1 MSTPTSPVDKL
12 PHRSSTLTSSIA
24 PDRRASMSDDEAIP
38 DSDSSETTNLLN
50 ERLRA
55 LKHMCGYLEDY
66 VTVTS
71 KVQRSHSKDYEKV
84 LKTVSEPLRES
95 HHFSQNT
102 GGVASMFENIR
113 ANTQGMV
120 NMYLE
125 TEKNLKGTVSPTLE
139 RLHKEIKAKSKELAS
154 GASKSAKAVDKAR
167 AVTQKHIELLAQ
179 QTASMDAAAGNKLE
193 QHHDPYILRRGVNHR
208 LNKQIIEE
216 NNNRKDIIAV
226 QNNFQQFEAHV
237 LQTVQ
242 GAMQEFVQI
251 VSGQLEH
258 QGTMY
263 QDMLG
268 SAQKIPPDFEWVN
281 FITKNDNVLINP
293 DAPPRTLS
301 NITFPNMD
309 HRATMALIE
318 GSLERKS
325 RAMLKG
331 YSSGYYVVTPARYL
345 HEFKDDDD
353 FRRDP
358 APELSL
364 YLPDCVI
371 GAIDGVKFSVKG
383 KDVSGSKV
391 GNAFH
396 TTTELSF
403 KAHTANDAE
412 KWWTVIKDCT
422 RGPVH
427 TAAAAAAAATSSQP
441 ASPAVAQPPAYSEKA
456 NEATSPAQATSPA
469 EATAPQSATQA
480 TAPESATQAAQPAQ
494 PAASEAAA
502 QSPVS
507 PPAVSRTASTASG
520 HFHTAPGGTATT
532 GDKA

>member
-1 MSTPTSPVDKL
+1 MSAMSSPVESML

-38 DSDSSETTNLLN
+38 ESDSSETTKLLN

-66 VTVTS
+66 VNVTS
-71 KVQRSHSKDYEKV
+71 KIQKSHSKDYEKV
-84 LKTVSEPLRES
+84 LKTVSDPLREG
-95 HHFSQNT
+95 HHFSPNT
-102 GGVASMFENIR
+102 GGVASMFENMR

-120 NMYLE
+120 NMYLD
-125 TEKNLKGTVSPTLE
+125 TEKNLKGSVLPTLE
-139 RLHKEIKAKSKELAS
+139 RLHKEIKAKAKELSS

-167 AVTQKHIELLAQ
+167 AVTQKHIELLGH

-193 QHHDPYILRRGVNHR
+193 QYHDPYILRRGINHR

-226 QNNFQQFEAHV
+226 QDNFQQFEAHV
-237 LQTVQ
+237 LQTIQ
-242 GAMQEFVQI
+242 GVMEQFVQLM
-251 VSGQLEH
+251 SGQLDR

-263 QDMLG
+263 QDMLA
-268 SAQKIPPDFEWVN
+268 SAQRIPPDFEWVN
-281 FITKNDNVLINP
+281 FITKNDDVLINP

-309 HRATMALIE
+309 HHGTRALIE

-331 YSSGYYVVTPARYL
+331 YSSGHYVVTPARYL

-364 YLPDCVI
+364 YLPDCII

-383 KDVSGSKV
+383 KDVSGGKV

-403 KAHTANDAE
+403 KAQTASDAE
-412 KWWTVIKDCT
+412 KWWTNIKDCT
-422 RGPVH
+422 RGPMH
-427 TAAAAAAAATSSQP
+427 TAAAVSSQP
-441 ASPAVAQPPAYSEKA
+441 TSPAVVQPPAYTEKA
-456 NEATSPAQATSPA
+456 NEAASPAQATVPEISTQA
-469 EATAPQSATQA
+469 TQHASEATA
-480 TAPESATQAAQPAQ
+480 
-494 PAASEAAA
+494 
-502 QSPVS
+502 QSPTS
-507 PPAVSRTASTASG
+507 PPAISRTVSTASG
-520 HFHTAPGGTATT
+520 HLHATPGE
-532 GDKA
+532 KP